1 MGAACLPAGVGY
13 NSGMQVRIEPVQPD
27 QVGLLLELI
36 RQLAEYERRLEQ
48 VKATEEDLE
57 RALFGER
64 PVAEAALAWQDGNA
78 VGYALFY
85 PVFSTFRGR
94 AALYLED
101 VYVVPDARGQGVGLA
116 FMRYLAQLAQQ
127 RSYGRIEWS
136 VLEWNTPAIEFY
148 KKLGAVPKE
157 TGWVGYMLTGESL
170 EALASE
176 SGDSSLRSE

>member
-1 MGAACLPAGVGY
+1 MPCLL
-13 NSGMQVRIEPVQPD
+13 Q
-27 QVGLLLELI
+27 LI

-48 VKATEEDLE
+48 VVATEADLE

-64 PVAEAALAWQDGNA
+64 PVAEALLAWQDEQA

-101 VYVVPDARGQGVGLA
+101 VYVVPEARGQGVGLA
-116 FMRYLAQLAQQ
+116 FMRYLAQIAKQ
-127 RSYGRIEWS
+127 RGYDRIEWS

-148 KKLGAVPKE
+148 KRLGAVPKE
-157 TGWVGYMLTGESL
+157 TGWVGYMLTGDAL
-170 EALASE
+170 EALANDRE
-176 SGDSSLRSE
+176 

>member
-1 MGAACLPAGVGY
+1 
-13 NSGMQVRIEPVQPD
+13 MQSVTIAPVQPAD
-27 QVGLLLELI
+27 LPRLLELI

-48 VKATEEDLE
+48 VRATEEDLE
-57 RALFGER
+57 CALFGER
-64 PVAEAALAWQDGNA
+64 PVAEAALAWQGGNA

-101 VYVVPDARGQGVGLA
+101 VYVVPEARGQGVGSA

-127 RSYGRIEWS
+127 RGYDRIEWS

-148 KKLGAVPKE
+148 KKLGAIPKE
-157 TGWVGYMLTGESL
+157 TGWVGYMLAGETL
-170 EALASE
+170 EALAAQ

>member
-1 MGAACLPAGVGY
+1 MATIVIAPAQPNDLP
-13 NSGMQVRIEPVQPD
+13 R
-27 QVGLLLELI
+27 LLELI
-36 RQLAEYERRLEQ
+36 HQLAAYERRLEQ
-48 VKATEEDLE
+48 VKATEKDLE

-64 PVAEAALAWQDGNA
+64 PVAEAVLAWHGENA

-101 VYVVPDARGQGVGLA
+101 VFVALESRGQGVGRAL
-116 FMRYLAQLAQQ
+116 MRSLAQIAQQ
-127 RSYGRIEWS
+127 RGYDRIEWS

-157 TGWVGYMLTGESL
+157 TGWVGYMLTGEAL
-170 EALASE
+170 EALANA
-176 SGDSSLRSE
+176 

>member
-1 MGAACLPAGVGY
+1 MSTVVIAPAQPNDLP
-13 NSGMQVRIEPVQPD
+13 R
-27 QVGLLLELI
+27 LLELI

-48 VKATEEDLE
+48 VKATEDDLE
-57 RALFGER
+57 RALFGDR
-64 PVAEAALAWQDGNA
+64 PVAEAVLAWQDANA

-101 VYVVPDARGQGVGLA
+101 VYVVPELRGQGVGWAL
-116 FMRYLAQLAQQ
+116 MRSLAQIATQ
-127 RSYGRIEWS
+127 RGYDRIEWS

-157 TGWVGYMLTGESL
+157 TGWVGYMLTGEAL
-170 EALASE
+170 EALANA
-176 SGDSSLRSE
+176 

>member
-1 MGAACLPAGVGY
+1 MPTGTIGSVRTITIQPAQPTDLP
-13 NSGMQVRIEPVQPD
+13 
-27 QVGLLLELI
+27 LLLQLI

-48 VKATEEDLE
+48 VVATEADLE

-64 PVAEAALAWQDGNA
+64 PVAEAALARQGERV

-101 VYVVPDARGQGVGLA
+101 VYVVPEVRGQGVGLA
-116 FMRYLAQLAQQ
+116 FMRYLAHLAKQ
-127 RSYGRIEWS
+127 RGYDRIEWS

-148 KKLGAVPKE
+148 RKLGAVPKE
-157 TGWVGYMLTGESL
+157 TGWVGYMLTGKAL
-170 EALASE
+170 EVLADE
-176 SGDSSLRSE
+176 